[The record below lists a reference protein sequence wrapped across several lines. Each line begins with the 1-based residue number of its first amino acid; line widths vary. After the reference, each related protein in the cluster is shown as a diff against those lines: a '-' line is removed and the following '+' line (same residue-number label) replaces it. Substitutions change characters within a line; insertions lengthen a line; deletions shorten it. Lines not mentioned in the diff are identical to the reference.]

1 MTGLYLL
8 LPTLFVIVV
17 SFLVVRAGAI
27 ALMMTGMNQ
36 KRASFQALSAF
47 TRTGFTT
54 REAEVVLNNPQRRRI
69 ITWLIILGNAGLVAV
84 IVSATSSVVTSEG
97 YQVPI
102 TILFILAG
110 LYLLY
115 KLMSWRGF
123 IRKWE
128 GFIEGRLIKSHAFE
142 EAATED
148 LLHLIEG
155 YGLVRAI
162 ITENSPFVGGAISD
176 VRFLDKEMVILG
188 IERGKEWIPHPRA
201 QITIDRDDKIVVYG
215 HINVLREIFKKE
227 EERGEGKAE
236 GKKGKAM

>member
-8 LPTLFVIVV
+8 LPTLFVILV

-27 ALMMTGMNQ
+27 ALMMTGVDQ

-54 REAEVVLNNPQRRRI
+54 REAELVMNNPQRRRI
-69 ITWLIILGNAGLVAV
+69 VTWLIILGNAGLVAV

-102 TILFILAG
+102 TMLFIIAG

-115 KLMSWRGF
+115 KLASWRGF
-123 IRKWE
+123 IRRWE
-128 GFIEGRLIKSHAFE
+128 GFIERRFIKSHMLE
-142 EAATED
+142 EVATED

-162 ITENSPFVGGAISD
+162 ITENSPFVGSAVSD
-176 VRFLDKEMVILG
+176 VRFLDKDIVILG
-188 IERGKEWIPHPRA
+188 IERGKEWIPHPRVNV
-201 QITIDRDDKIVVYG
+201 TIDKSDKIVVYG
-215 HINVLREIFKKE
+215 HVNVLREIFKEEKE
-227 EERGEGKAE
+227 T
-236 GKKGKAM
+236 

>member
-8 LPTLFVIVV
+8 LPTLFVIIV

-27 ALMMTGMNQ
+27 TLMMTGMDQ

-84 IVSATSSVVTSEG
+84 IVSAISSVVTSEG

-110 LYLLY
+110 FYLLY
-115 KLMSWRGF
+115 KLMSWRGLN
-123 IRKWE
+123 RKWE
-128 GFIEGRLIKSHAFE
+128 GFIKRRFIKSHILE
-142 EAATED
+142 EVATED

-162 ITENSPFVGGAISD
+162 ITENSPFIGSAVSD
-176 VRFLDKEMVILG
+176 VRFLDKDMVILG
-188 IERGKEWIPHPRA
+188 IERGKEW
-201 QITIDRDDKIVVYG
+201 QK
-215 HINVLREIFKKE
+215 
-227 EERGEGKAE
+227 
-236 GKKGKAM
+236 KKGQ